1 MGPRHPFNLIGLPF
15 GYFTLLLKS
24 PLNIKVLYII
34 TLTDPINFQLILKT
48 FHFKKHSIPDRK
60 SQDDFEELSLYF

>member
-48 FHFKKHSIPDRK
+48 FPLKKHFYTGPQK
-60 SQDDFEELSLYF
+60 SRLFSELSF